1 MLRPAVRVLPM
12 SSPDRE
18 ALLLERATS
27 GDDASLSEL
36 LTAHHDRLVRE
47 IAARLPAGLRGA
59 VAPDDIAQET
69 YVVAFRRI
77 RDFHLTPGATFFDW
91 LAGIAANT
99 LRAAERNRRA
109 KKRGGGGVNV
119 AAEAAA
125 EASTVNLLELLARHS
140 RTPSRSMAGVEA
152 IRAVQSALARVPEAN
167 RTALKLRYIEGLPVA
182 EIAARMGRTEGAVH
196 QLCHRGL
203 RALGAELGDAARFFS
218 RGA

>member
-1 MLRPAVRVLPM
+1 M
-12 SSPDRE
+12 SSADRE
-18 ALLLERATS
+18 TLLLERATA

-36 LTAHHDRLVRE
+36 LAAHHDRLVRD
-47 IAARLPAGLRGA
+47 IAARMPAGLRGA
-59 VAPDDIAQET
+59 VAADDIAQET

-119 AAEAAA
+119 AAEAAG
-125 EASTVNLLELLARHS
+125 ASTVNLLELLARHS
-140 RTPSRSMAGVEA
+140 RTPSRSVADVEA
-152 IRAVQSALARVPEAN
+152 IRAVQSALARVPDAN
-167 RTALKLRYIEGLPVA
+167 RTALQLRYIDGLPVA

-203 RALGAELGDAARFFS
+203 RALGAELGDVERFFS